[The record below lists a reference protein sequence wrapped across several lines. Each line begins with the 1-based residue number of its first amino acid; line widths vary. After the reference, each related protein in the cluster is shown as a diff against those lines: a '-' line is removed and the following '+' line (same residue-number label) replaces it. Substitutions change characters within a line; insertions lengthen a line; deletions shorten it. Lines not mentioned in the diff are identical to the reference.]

1 MQQQKILNEQK
12 NVRGF
17 TIKEAREFCKKCLDH
32 ELSAR
37 IGRSPGYSLRAFA
50 RDLEISPA
58 SLSNILA
65 GKQSI
70 SKRLAESISTAIFL
84 PGSSKELF
92 MLSAEYA
99 STRSVSARKVLKQ
112 QISVMMRD
120 EKSQMDLEAFAV
132 IQDPIHFAV
141 LESLKLPMLNGNLEM
156 ISNFLGIEFN
166 KAQTALERLIKVGLV
181 QSVDNRFVA
190 TVEATYTFPKAPNRA
205 VQNYHAAILA
215 RAIDSLND
223 SLEKRTICSVVTACN
238 REERKKIEKKLNEF
252 IKKIEVELESS
263 SAPKDDVCAIG
274 FFDYSLERPTYENR
288 TIN

>member
-1 MQQQKILNEQK
+1 
-12 NVRGF
+12 
-17 TIKEAREFCKKCLDH
+17 
-32 ELSAR
+32 
-37 IGRSPGYSLRAFA
+37 LRAFA

-141 LESLKLPMLNGNLEM
+141 LESLKLPKLNGNLEM
-156 ISNFLGIEFN
+156 ISNFL
-166 KAQTALERLIKVGLV
+166 
-181 QSVDNRFVA
+181 
-190 TVEATYTFPKAPNRA
+190 
-205 VQNYHAAILA
+205 
-215 RAIDSLND
+215 
-223 SLEKRTICSVVTACN
+223 
-238 REERKKIEKKLNEF
+238 EENI
-252 IKKIEVELESS
+252 
-263 SAPKDDVCAIG
+263 
-274 FFDYSLERPTYENR
+274 
-288 TIN
+288 